1 MFIHAPR
8 ITTSLFV
15 IGITGTAAK
24 IGNYN
29 NVGNI
34 DDTIAGFC
42 AEAKLSKSVGKL
54 CKELGP
60 NGLDLGLDETIN
72 LIGGPEGLRP
82 TFTMREILAAK
93 DVEVKFHEIQARNQ
107 KQTERKL
114 VVDYGWCS
122 SNLGFMAGWAND
134 SSNYCAGDQSCD
146 SYAGCGSDLSEC
158 CIVHDKCLQATE
170 YGSTDTCPS
179 VDCKGVTCD
188 ANLAACADNINCCSG
203 GGWGGCDF
211 TCIAASTGITTA
223 FGRGASSPQRDHNID
238 GADTDAICSE

>member
-1 MFIHAPR
+1 MFIYAPR

-24 IGNYN
+24 LGNYN

-114 VVDYGWCS
+114 FVDYGWCS
-122 SNLGFMAGWAND
+122 GSPGVIWGDD
-134 SSNYCAGDQSCD
+134 SSNYCADDQTCD
-146 SYAGCGSDLSEC
+146 SWDGCDTDLSGC
-158 CIVHDKCLQATE
+158 CINHDKCLQATE
-170 YGSTDTCPS
+170 YGSTDKCPGTN
-179 VDCKGVTCD
+179 CKGSTCD
-188 ANLAACADNINCCSG
+188 ANLAACAYAVSCCSG
-203 GGWGGCDF
+203 GGGWWGCDF
-211 TCIAASTGITTA
+211 ACVTSSTAIAGL
-223 FGRGASSPQRDHNID
+223 FGNPSLSPKMGQNTD
-238 GADTDAICSE
+238 GADTDAICSA

>member
-114 VVDYGWCS
+114 FVDYGWCS
-122 SNLGFMAGWAND
+122 SSPGVMWGND
-134 SSNYCAGDQSCD
+134 SSNYCASDQTCD
-146 SYAGCGSDLSEC
+146 SYAGCDTDLSGC
-158 CIVHDKCLQATE
+158 CINHDMCLQASQH
-170 YGSTDTCPS
+170 GSTDKCPGTN
-179 VDCKGVTCD
+179 CKGRTCD
-188 ANLAACADNINCCSG
+188 INLAACADNISCCSG

-211 TCIAASTGITTA
+211 ACIAASTGISSL
-223 FGRGASSPQRDHNID
+223 FGVSFSPQSGQNID
-238 GADTDAICSE
+238 GADTDAICSA